1 MSIKSLTE
9 NFWEAYNLGNPEKAL
24 AVVPKIE
31 KHYENWANKLGHDPI
46 EAKQVFMKDI
56 SWAII
61 QAHEQIIDKL
71 RNFYGDERAV
81 KPTKITQ

>member
-31 KHYENWANKLGHDPI
+31 KHYENWANKLGDR
-46 EAKQVFMKDI
+46 KSV
-56 SWAII
+56 
-61 QAHEQIIDKL
+61 
-71 RNFYGDERAV
+71 V
-81 KPTKITQ
+81 